1 MTGLANKRI
10 FVAGHGGMVGRAITR
25 RLVREDATILTAP
38 RGELDLTDKAAV
50 DAWFAANRP
59 DIVFLAAAKVGGIHA
74 NNSMPVDF
82 LRDNLLIEL
91 AVIEAAHRHSVE
103 KLIFLGSSC
112 IYPKLAAQPIVED
125 ALLSGPLEETNIWYA
140 VAKIAGIKLCQ
151 AYRRQY
157 GCNFIAAQPTNLYG
171 PDDNF
176 DLATSHVLPALI
188 RKALDARD
196 GGADALTIWGSG
208 TQQREFMHVDDLADA
223 LVFLAQ
229 HYDDEAPINVGSGQE
244 VTIAELAH
252 IICAQAEFAG
262 DLQFDAS
269 KPDGTPRKRID
280 SSKLAALGWQATTPL
295 DKGIADTIAW
305 YETARRDRNLVRG
318 G

>member
-1 MTGLANKRI
+1 MTGLAKKRI
-10 FVAGHGGMVGRAITR
+10 FIAGHGGMVGRAIVR
-25 RLVREDATILTAP
+25 RLAREDATILTAA
-38 RGELDLTDKAAV
+38 RAQLDLTDKAAV
-50 DAWFAANRP
+50 DGWFAANRP

-74 NNSMPVDF
+74 NNSLPVDF

-91 AVIEAAHRHSVE
+91 AVIEAAHRHGVA

-112 IYPKLAAQPIVED
+112 IYPKLAAQPIVEE

-196 GGADALTIWGSG
+196 SGADALTIWGSG
-208 TQQREFMHVDDLADA
+208 TPQREFMHVDDLADA

-244 VTIAELAH
+244 VTIAELAR
-252 IICAQAEFAG
+252 IICAQAGFTGA
-262 DLQFDAS
+262 LQFDAS

-295 DKGIADTIAW
+295 DKGIADTITW
-305 YETARRDRNLVRG
+305 YEAARRDGNLVRG

>member
-10 FVAGHGGMVGRAITR
+10 FVAGHGGMVGRAIVR
-25 RLVREDATILTAP
+25 RLAREDATILTAA
-38 RGELDLTDKAAV
+38 RAQLDLADKAAV
-50 DAWFAANRP
+50 DTWFANNRP

-74 NNSMPVDF
+74 NNSLPVDF

-91 AVIEAAHRHSVE
+91 AVIEAAHRHDVE

-196 GGADALTIWGSG
+196 SGADALTIWGSG
-208 TQQREFMHVDDLADA
+208 TPQREFMHVDDLADA

-229 HYDDEAPINVGSGQE
+229 HYDGEAPINVGSGQE

-252 IICAQAEFAG
+252 IICAQAGFAG
-262 DLQFDAS
+262 ALQFDAS

-305 YETARRDRNLVRG
+305 YEAARRDGNSVRG

>member
-10 FVAGHGGMVGRAITR
+10 FIAGHAGMVGRAIVR
-25 RLVREDATILTAP
+25 RLAREDATILTAT
-38 RGELDLTDKAAV
+38 RAELDLTDKAAV
-50 DAWFAANRP
+50 DSWFAVNRP

-74 NNSMPVDF
+74 NNSLPVDF

-112 IYPKLAAQPIVED
+112 IYPKLAAQPIVEE

-196 GGADALTIWGSG
+196 SGADALTIWGSG
-208 TQQREFMHVDDLADA
+208 TPQREFMHVDDLADA

-244 VTIAELAH
+244 VTIAELAR
-252 IICAQAEFAG
+252 IICAQAAFAG

-280 SSKLAALGWQATTPL
+280 SSKLAALGWQASTPL
-295 DKGIADTIAW
+295 DSGIADTIAW
-305 YETARRDRNLVRG
+305 YEAARRDGNLVRG

>member
-1 MTGLANKRI
+1 MAGLANKRI
-10 FVAGHGGMVGRAITR
+10 FIAGHGGMVGRAIVR
-25 RLVREDATILTAP
+25 RLAREDATILTAA
-38 RGELDLTDKAAV
+38 RAQLDLTDKAAV
-50 DAWFAANRP
+50 DTWFAANRP

-74 NNSMPVDF
+74 NNSLPVDF

-91 AVIEAAHRHSVE
+91 AVIEAAHRHGVE

-196 GGADALTIWGSG
+196 SGADTLTIWGSG
-208 TQQREFMHVDDLADA
+208 TPQREFMHVDDLADA

-252 IICAQAEFAG
+252 IICAQAGFAG
-262 DLQFDAS
+262 ALQFDAS

-305 YETARRDRNLVRG
+305 YEAARRDGNLVRG